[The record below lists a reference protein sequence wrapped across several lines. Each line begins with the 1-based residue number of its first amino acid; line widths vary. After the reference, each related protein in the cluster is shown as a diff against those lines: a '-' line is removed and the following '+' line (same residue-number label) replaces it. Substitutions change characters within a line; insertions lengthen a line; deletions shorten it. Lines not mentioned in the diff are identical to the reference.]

1 MSLSRADVRF
11 VLPFPPRDAAV
22 LGDLDGWADGLRRAG
37 IHVVE
42 RPRAGL
48 DLVVASPGLVED
60 AVALE
65 PRAAVIDGD
74 VGRRLSRTRL
84 APRRLMARPSRRD
97 PALLLPLDQPGP
109 TAYAIDAWSLAET
122 QWKRARRAVARAVVP
137 RGWPGLPQVV
147 TSAARVSAPP
157 YLVAAA
163 TEYGVPRDAGWVLTL
178 GKGDDLSRNAFH
190 LFAHASP
197 VPSWV
202 LKFVRV
208 PGYREPFDRD
218 ERGLAAARA
227 APSIVAARAPR
238 LLARFRADGLEAS
251 LETAAVGRRFRE
263 ILIEPGDKNRKAQL
277 VKAISAWIDDVGR
290 ATHRPSGEVNEEL
303 ERLRADV
310 LPRYATFGVEAGL
323 TQRVAA
329 LPGVLQHNDLGSW
342 NVVVNGHDFVVL
354 DWESAKEVGLPLWD
368 TVYFL
373 ADALALLDGAIDGST
388 RHDHTIQLFRGD
400 LAASALLFRFV
411 GRSVDA
417 LGIPLEAVGP
427 LVALC
432 WMHHAQSP
440 VKRAAQLALHAD
452 ARPVWTH
459 GTEHTA
465 AAWLSDPALG
475 TEWPAW
481 RRASGIG

>member
-22 LGDLDGWADGLRRAG
+22 LGNLDGWADGLRRAG
-37 IHVVE
+37 IDVVE
-42 RPRAGL
+42 QPRAGL
-48 DLVVASPGLVED
+48 DLVVASPVLVEE

-74 VGRRLSRTRL
+74 VGRRLRRTRL

-97 PALLLPLDQPGP
+97 PALLLPLDERGP
-109 TAYAIDAWSLAET
+109 TAYAIDAWSLADT
-122 QWKRARRAVARAVVP
+122 HWKQARRAVARVVVP

-147 TSAARVSAPP
+147 TYAARVSAPP

-163 TEYGVPRDAGWVLTL
+163 NEYGVPRDAEWVLTL

-190 LFAHASP
+190 LFPRESP

-218 ERGLAAARA
+218 ERGLAAARVA
-227 APSIVAARAPR
+227 DIVAARAPR

-251 LETAAVGRRFRE
+251 LETAAVGRRLRE
-263 ILIEPGDKNRKAQL
+263 ILIEPGDRKRKARL
-277 VKAISAWIDDVGR
+277 VEAMTAWIDDVAR
-290 ATHRPSGEVNEEL
+290 ATHRPSGEVNEDL
-303 ERLRADV
+303 ERLRVDV
-310 LPRYATFGVEAGL
+310 LPRYASFGVEVEL

-342 NVVVNGHDFVVL
+342 NVVVDGDDFVVL

-400 LAASALLFRFV
+400 LAASALLFRFM

-417 LGIPLEAVGP
+417 LGIPPEAVGP

-440 VKRAAQLALHAD
+440 VKRAAQLAQHAD